1 METFLERI
9 DDLVKVVKAIENKKI
24 ELGKILRNELK
35 IEKIEKF
42 PQKNAFSVASVDGG
56 LLKKSL
62 QGIDIVVVRA
72 AGVIYSIEN
81 SKVKKID
88 YFPKNPEPKPSI
100 WFEPYS
106 QIEFEI
112 KASIERQR
120 EEIELATQIVKK
132 FNPDF
137 ILLDGSIIPHYTL
150 PSKDSLIFD
159 CFTEMIKAY
168 KNFFDEI
175 KKSKTLCVGVVKDS
189 RGKRFSEVVKDSIS
203 IPPTYIV
210 LLEKMRDTNLLSYV
224 LKEGE
229 CIPPFEYTS
238 SPDTHPL
245 LSYFPKGV
253 SSLVYSFYLRV
264 SSYDEPIRIDFF
276 ADKGVGSYKK
286 IASLIQ
292 LLTPSKLYS
301 IPSPLIEADKRARLK
316 EIEIEKIYNRF
327 VSKLGPFYSLFQKR
341 RERKLG

>member
-1 METFLERI
+1 MGSFLERI
-9 DDLVKVVKAIENKKI
+9 DNLVKVVKTIERKKI
-24 ELGKILRNELK
+24 EFGKFLRNKLK
-35 IEKIEKF
+35 IEKIEEFSQEKV
-42 PQKNAFSVASVDGG
+42 FSVASVDGG

-62 QGIDIVVVRA
+62 QGVDIIVVRA
-72 AGVIYSIEN
+72 AGVIYSIKG
-81 SKVKKID
+81 SKVERIE

-112 KASIERQR
+112 RANIERQR

-137 ILLDGSIIPHYTL
+137 MLLDGSIIPHYTL

-168 KNFFDEI
+168 KNFFAEI
-175 KKSKTLCVGVVKDS
+175 KKSRSLCVGVVKDS

-203 IPPTYIV
+203 IPPTYLI

-224 LKEGE
+224 LKDGE
-229 CIPPFEYTS
+229 CIPPFEYTP
-238 SPDTHPL
+238 SPENHPL
-245 LSYFPKGV
+245 LSHFPKDI
-253 SSLVYSFYLRV
+253 SSLIYSFYIRV
-264 SSYDEPIRIDFF
+264 SPYDDPIRIDFL
-276 ADKGVGSYKK
+276 ADKGVNSYKK
-286 IASLIQ
+286 IASLIR